1 MSDVLGLGK
10 VTREV
15 FNRCVLPYIP
25 TEKDIE
31 LDGATTS
38 LSGKT
43 VIAHSPS
50 IGVPLEALGFFA
62 FHYSASN
69 VASKFGRPSHII
81 SGIYLPLRTTEG
93 ELRVIAKS
101 LGDEAKKYGVTVTAG
116 QTATYYGLDIPLMTA
131 TCLGES
137 IRAPTDVHVGDKVLL
152 VGEVGGEAVW
162 LDKLSKD
169 LESDEV
175 WRQFTPLPAILM
187 LQNVSGVKFL
197 HDVSEGGVKG
207 SLFEV
212 ATSSCYG
219 LNVSTQGVM
228 LYPGAEKLHGDLMRA
243 PSYSTLIAIAE
254 PDSVKDIQ
262 NRCNQLGVYCSVIGE
277 TTSETGLIFD
287 GEQISEQKRIDLDE
301 IYGSFA
307 QKDELLDELQQAF
320 DRLIGLDGLVGF
332 IPEVGLNMVYAKPD
346 ARTPDE
352 VAGLS
357 GRVIKAMNRVQACGE
372 VVYGA
377 SRYLASVILEA
388 QKHNKGIRAAVNI
401 SGETIVQQLL
411 EFIGLRVYLLPS
423 KIEGEGC
430 PVTIHLETAD
440 TLYDAYLHPGDFG
453 IEPTTTIL
461 GESPRELVDI
471 LEKLVSLER

>member
-15 FNRCVLPYIP
+15 FNRSVLPYIP
-25 TEKDIE
+25 VEKDLE

-38 LSGKT
+38 LSGNT

-69 VASKFGRPSHII
+69 VASKFGKPSHLI
-81 SGIYLPLRTTEG
+81 SGIYLPLKTTEE
-93 ELRVIAKS
+93 ELQIIAKS
-101 LGDEAKKYGVTVTAG
+101 LGNEARKYGVTVTAG
-116 QTATYYGLDIPLMTA
+116 QTATYYGLDIPLLTA

-137 IRAPTDVHVGDKVLL
+137 IRAPTDVHIGDKVLL

-169 LESDEV
+169 LESDEM
-175 WRQFTPLPAILM
+175 WRQLTPLPTIFAF
-187 LQNVSGVKFL
+187 QNVPEVKLL

-207 SLFEV
+207 SLLEV
-212 ATSSCYG
+212 ATINGYG
-219 LNVSTQGVM
+219 LNVSTQGVT
-228 LYPGAEKLHGDLMRA
+228 LYPGAEKLHGDIMRA
-243 PSYSTLIAIAE
+243 PSYSVLIAIAE
-254 PDSVKDIQ
+254 PDSVKDIKDI
-262 NRCNQLGVYCSVIGE
+262 CNQLGVSCCVIGE

-307 QKDELLDELQQAF
+307 QKDELLDGLQQAF

-357 GRVIKAMNRVQACGE
+357 GRVIKALDRAQACGE

-401 SGETIVQQLL
+401 SGEAKVQQLL
-411 EFIGLRVYLLPS
+411 ESIGLRVQLLPS

-430 PVTIHLETAD
+430 PVTIHLKKAD
-440 TLYDAYLHPGDFG
+440 VLYDAYLHPGDLG
-453 IEPTTTIL
+453 VEPTTTIL

-471 LEKLVSLER
+471 LEKLVNLER